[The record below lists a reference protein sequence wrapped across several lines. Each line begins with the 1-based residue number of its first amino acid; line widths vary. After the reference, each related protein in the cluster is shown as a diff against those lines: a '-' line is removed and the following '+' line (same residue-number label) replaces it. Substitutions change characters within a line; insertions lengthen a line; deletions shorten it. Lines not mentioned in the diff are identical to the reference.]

1 MGGIRTHT
9 LCSRVYVVRW
19 DPLSTQ
25 VWRQRLEAAREQL
38 SDLRAQLGSSQ
49 ETAAHLQG
57 ELETARAE
65 AFETAKLADG
75 LHASLHESRE
85 RIRLHLLHVQ
95 RLLSTKA
102 QLLQERRVLR
112 TTAPPSQWMR
122 Q

>member
-1 MGGIRTHT
+1 MGCIRTYT
-9 LCSRVYVVRW
+9 LCSRVCVVQW
-19 DPLSTQ
+19 DALSTQ

-112 TTAPPSQWMR
+112 TAAPPSQ
-122 Q
+122 